1 MFERT
6 PPRQT
11 CVSLWQTVKFS
22 FGSEVGHR
30 AVPPLHM
37 PSLAHSDSC
46 LQLSLEPL
54 KVHCSVQHGPWL
66 GLWGKNRI
74 QVNQQLN
81 DIYCELQTE
90 REETSH
96 LTCTV
101 YRAEVCTFCPL
112 LHWHYSSRGLCTDH
126 CSHSH
131 TALQLPQ
138 VHFHILAVQILCTG
152 TYRRSESVRARI
164 NIRHRERREF
174 RENLP
179 TKQSS
184 FFFFRT
190 ALMLRTL
197 QIENLLLLGLSPDVA
212 LAYII

>member
-6 PPRQT
+6 PARQT

-37 PSLAHSDSC
+37 PSLAHSDSR

-66 GLWGKNRI
+66 GLWGKNRWI
-74 QVNQQLN
+74 KVNQRLN

-101 YRAEVCTFCPL
+101 YRAEVCTFCPP

-126 CSHSH
+126 CSHSR

-152 TYRRSESVRARI
+152 THRGGESVRARI
-164 NIRHRERREF
+164 NIRHRKREK
-174 RENLP
+174 REL
-179 TKQSS
+179 TDKTVVL
-184 FFFFRT
+184 FFF
-190 ALMLRTL
+190 
-197 QIENLLLLGLSPDVA
+197 
-212 LAYII
+212 